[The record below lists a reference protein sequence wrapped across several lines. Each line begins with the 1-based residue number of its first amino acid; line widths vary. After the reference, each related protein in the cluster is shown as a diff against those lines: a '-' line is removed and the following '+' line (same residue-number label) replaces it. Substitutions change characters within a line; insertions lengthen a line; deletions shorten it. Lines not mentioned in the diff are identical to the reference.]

1 MAKRNMFEEL
11 KQGLQEM
18 KEHREGKITLKTT
31 EVEMPKPI
39 KMSKTKIAAIRK
51 QYNYSQAV
59 FARMLATN
67 VGTLRNWE
75 QGRSEPNAQAK
86 LLLKM
91 VETDEAVLQRMME
104 LAAGKV
110 VGRAPA
116 KKKAAAKKRPA
127 KKKAAAKRKAK
138 PLRPRAVA

>member
-18 KEHREGKITLKTT
+18 KSERQGKITLKTT
-31 EVEMPKPI
+31 EVEMPAPI

-51 QYNYSQAV
+51 SHNYSQPV

-67 VGTLRNWE
+67 VATLKNWE

-91 VETDEAVLQRMME
+91 VEDDASLLERMVELTTAKAVKQAPATKRRVTRKTE
-104 LAAGKV
+104 AGK
-110 VGRAPA
+110 AS
-116 KKKAAAKKRPA
+116 
-127 KKKAAAKRKAK
+127 
-138 PLRPRAVA
+138 